1 MKINSITTYKQNNNF
16 NTKSPS
22 FKADVRILP
31 LLDTDCYI
39 PAENEAA
46 ANKTLQQ
53 AKEELKKYGSDN
65 IMLILAP
72 FVKKRI
78 FGADRI
84 DLRIIALFK
93 DYNIA
98 KKEIFNSMSEDW
110 QKYEYEKKYFKEF
123 FKLNKEEI
131 TEQFDRCYKSGP
143 LQEVVAENKQFET
156 GQKQTIKLVPDYKDI
171 VDFGIGMINSYY
183 KSACMEPR
191 LSYADIVV
199 NKGKTN
205 WIKPE
210 FNPNLDIPV

>member
-72 FVKKRI
+72 FVKKRV
-78 FGADRI
+78 FGMDRI
-84 DLRIIALFK
+84 DLRMIALFK
-93 DYNIA
+93 DYDVA
-98 KKEIFNSMSEDW
+98 KKEILNSMSEDW
-110 QKYEYEKKYFKEF
+110 GQYEYQKDSFERF
-123 FKLNKEEI
+123 FKDNQKEI
-131 TEQFDRCYKSGP
+131 TETFDRCYKSGP

-156 GQKQTIKLVPDYKDI
+156 GQRQTIKLVPNYKDI

-183 KSACMEPR
+183 KSACKGPR
-191 LSYADIVV
+191 ISYADIVV

-205 WIKPE
+205 WIEPE